1 METSDLGIE
10 NLIQGFRLS
19 CQTEGK
25 SAKTTD
31 WYNDF
36 LKRFRKFLSFKR
48 FPVDLNQI
56 NRDHIRVYI
65 AYLQNEARTARGSKP
80 LSPATIQGAVRTLKA
95 FFSWALREEFIES
108 NPMIRIPVPKATL
121 KIVNTYTQEQ
131 ITKLISL
138 CHKSNDS
145 GCRNLAILLLLLDT
159 GIRVSELVGIDL
171 NDVNLIEGYIKIR
184 HAKGGNERL
193 IPIGSLVQKSLWK
206 YINSSRPK
214 PLTQKVTRLFLSNHG
229 VPLTRSGVQ
238 QMIRRYG
245 RQANID
251 GVRCSPH
258 TFRHSFAKHY
268 LLNGGDIFSLQRIL
282 GHSSLASVRNY
293 LNLFAVDIKKQH
305 QRFSPVDNLAENRSI
320 YSQLRLSITYQRT

>member
-1 METSDLGIE
+1 MNKVLDLT
-10 NLIQGFRLS
+10 NLIQGFKFS

-25 SAKTTD
+25 SPKTIE

-36 LKRFRKFLSFKR
+36 LNGFRKYLSFKR
-48 FPVDLNQI
+48 FPVDLHQI
-56 NRDHIRVYI
+56 HRNHIRAYI

-80 LSPATIQGAVRTLKA
+80 FAPATIQGAVRTLKA
-95 FFSWALREEFIES
+95 FFSWALREEYIES
-108 NPMIRIPVPKATL
+108 NPMTKIPVPKATY

-131 ITKLISL
+131 ITNLISL
-138 CHKSNDS
+138 CNKSDGS

-171 NDVNLIEGYIKIR
+171 NDVNLTEGYIKIR
-184 HAKGGNERL
+184 YAKGGKERL
-193 IPIGSLVQKSLWK
+193 IPIGSLVQKSLWR
-206 YINSSRPK
+206 YTNSYRPK

-245 RQANID
+245 KRANID

-258 TFRHSFAKHY
+258 TFRHSFSKHY

-293 LNLFAVDIKKQH
+293 LNLFTVDIKKQH

-320 YSQLRLSITYQRT
+320 YSLLR